1 MKYYLGKGLV
11 NSLINKLPFELHI
24 PGYSYCGP
32 GTKLQERLAR
42 GSQPIN
48 ELDRSCM
55 EHDIFYHN
63 EKDTKQRHK
72 ADQILA
78 NAAMQ
83 RFHSKDAS
91 LGEKVAALG
100 IAGTMKAK
108 VKLGMG
114 LNKTK
119 TSDYRNNIK
128 KCIKILEK
136 TKSTTETSLKN
147 LQDAIRTLKGQNVIV
162 NNVPQIPRKIYKPP
176 KQKATTIRKNRKE
189 KIQPMD
195 IGDIEEELQKSEPIN
210 LNMELNLNRKRKID
224 DSKNISTDKKSKI
237 IPINPNKFQRKI
249 RMAQRKRWQQED
261 PSKILNEPISNTLK
275 RKLETTSEVEEEEEG
290 DFPKEKKVKI

>member
-1 MKYYLGKGLV
+1 MKYYSGKGLV
-11 NSLINKLPFELHI
+11 NSLINNLPFELHI

-48 ELDRSCM
+48 ELDRSCQ

-72 ADQILA
+72 ADKILA

-83 RFHSKDAS
+83 RFHSQDAS
-91 LGEKVAALG
+91 LGEKLAALG

-114 LNKTK
+114 LNGTK
-119 TSDYRNNIK
+119 KINYRNNMK

-147 LQDAIRTLKGQNVIV
+147 LQDAIRTLKGENII
-162 NNVPQIPRKIYKPP
+162 NNVPQIPRKIYKLP
-176 KQKATTIRKNRKE
+176 KKNSTTIRKKRKD

-195 IGDIEEELQKSEPIN
+195 TEDVERELQKNEPID
-210 LNMELNLNRKRKID
+210 LNMNLNLNRKRKID
-224 DSKNISTDKKSKI
+224 DGENISSNKKSNI
-237 IPINPNKFQRKI
+237 IPINHNKFQRKI
-249 RMAQRKRWQQED
+249 HRVQRKRLSQED
-261 PSKILNEPISNTLK
+261 PSKILKEPISNTLK
-275 RKLETTSEVEEEEEG
+275 RKLENTSDVEEEE